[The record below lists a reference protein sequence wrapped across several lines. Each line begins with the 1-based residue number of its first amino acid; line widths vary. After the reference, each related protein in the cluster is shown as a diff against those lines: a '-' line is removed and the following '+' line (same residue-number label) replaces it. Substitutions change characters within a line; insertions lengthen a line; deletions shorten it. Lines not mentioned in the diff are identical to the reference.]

1 VIYSRRIFTIF
12 PSGRDRTVE
21 EGIIKHAG
29 FFQLQLWLTVVEFFP
44 FFLQEEIEQSKK
56 ASFKHAGFFQLQL

>member
-1 VIYSRRIFTIF
+1 MVKEGIIKHAGFFQLQLWFTVIEFFHIF

-29 FFQLQLWLTVVEFFP
+29 FFQLQL
-44 FFLQEEIEQSKK
+44 
-56 ASFKHAGFFQLQL
+56 